1 MELCTGGELFEHIAA
16 KGHYREKDAA
26 HLMRTLLMVV
36 EHCHNMNVVHRD
48 LKVIGKGGER

>member
-1 MELCTGGELFEHIAA
+1 MLELCTGGELFEHIAA
-16 KGHYREKDAA
+16 RGHYREKDAA

-48 LKVIGKGGER
+48 LKVGAEPL